1 MNKFTQQQK
10 LAVII
15 FDTTTTGN
23 EKMEKIVR
31 LFEDEEYYNMQFY
44 MEHCQRNGYVTPHE
58 WIEKHKQF

>member
-15 FDTTTTGN
+15 SDTTTSGN

-31 LFEDEEYYNMQFY
+31 LFEDEEYLNMQYY
-44 MEHCQRNGYVTPHE
+44 MEYCRMKGYVTPQK
-58 WIEKHKQF
+58 WIEEHKHF